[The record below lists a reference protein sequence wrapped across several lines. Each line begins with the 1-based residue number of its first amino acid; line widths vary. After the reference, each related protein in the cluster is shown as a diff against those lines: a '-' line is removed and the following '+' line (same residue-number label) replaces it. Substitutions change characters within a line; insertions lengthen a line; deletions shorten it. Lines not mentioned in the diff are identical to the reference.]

1 MILLEDK
8 SLSLHSVPSFLP
20 SHLLAM
26 GRICRLFIK
35 GAPKGTGACWQLE
48 AFLGRDGACA
58 VRSSMT
64 VLVFTL
70 PYTVS
75 LAKDCLRCVKA
86 EECDVLVSELKRRQL
101 LPLSA
106 HCVSLKQV
114 RPAVQGIS
122 PMVETT

>member
-8 SLSLHSVPSFLP
+8 ALSLLLCSFLP
-20 SHLLAM
+20 SHLLAI
-26 GRICRLFIK
+26 GRICHLFIK

-48 AFLGRDGACA
+48 AFLGSDGSWA
-58 VRSSMT
+58 VKKSVA

-70 PYTVS
+70 PYTAS
-75 LAKDCLRCVKA
+75 LAKDCLRWVKA
-86 EECDVLVSELKRRQL
+86 EDCDVLASELKRRQL

-106 HCVSLKQV
+106 YCVSLNE

-122 PMVETT
+122 PVAETT